1 MTATRHLTKSLAIAA
16 ALAGA
21 IAAGGLAAPAQ
32 AGSIENLE
40 RERTILIENLR
51 APDLTAEDRQAKLSV
66 AKRRLIDLE
75 RIALRDKSLVGRNT
89 PAIKRAFSSYDL
101 TFLVHASIE
110 KNRDLADHWLEQVGV
125 TEQDVLSAVDRRR

>member
-1 MTATRHLTKSLAIAA
+1 MTSSRTCTLAIALA
-16 ALAGA
+16 GTLAAGA
-21 IAAGGLAAPAQ
+21 ISAQAQ

-40 RERTILIENLR
+40 RERTILIENLLT
-51 APDLTAEDRQAKLSV
+51 PDLSAEERQAKLSV
-66 AKRRLIDLE
+66 SKRRLIDLE

-101 TFLVHASIE
+101 TFLVHASVE

>member
-1 MTATRHLTKSLAIAA
+1 MTSSRTFTLSIALAGAVA
-16 ALAGA
+16 AGA
-21 IAAGGLAAPAQ
+21 IAAQAQ

-40 RERTILIENLR
+40 RERTIRIENLLT
-51 APDLTAEDRQAKLSV
+51 PDLSAEERQAKLSV
-66 AKRRLIDLE
+66 SKRRLLDLE

-101 TFLVHASIE
+101 TFLVHASVE

>member
-1 MTATRHLTKSLAIAA
+1 MTSSRTFTLSIALAGAVA
-16 ALAGA
+16 AGA
-21 IAAGGLAAPAQ
+21 IAAQAQ

-40 RERTILIENLR
+40 RERTILIENLLT
-51 APDLTAEDRQAKLSV
+51 PDLSAEERQAKLSV
-66 AKRRLIDLE
+66 SKRRLLDLE

-101 TFLVHASIE
+101 TFLVHASVE

>member
-1 MTATRHLTKSLAIAA
+1 MTSSRTFTLAI

-21 IAAGGLAAPAQ
+21 VAAGAFAAQAQ

-40 RERTILIENLR
+40 RERTILIENL
-51 APDLTAEDRQAKLSV
+51 LTPELSAEERQAKLSV
-66 AKRRLIDLE
+66 SKRRLIDLE

-101 TFLVHASIE
+101 TFLVHASVE